1 MKKIWRVLLSV
12 VILAVCLLLTVLSWK
27 WMLGLPPV
35 WKFIAIAANIIPD
48 IGFFILV
55 IYVVIS
61 VFKDSKKPENG
72 HEGSENK

>member
-1 MKKIWRVLLSV
+1 MKKIWRVILSV
-12 VILAVCLLLTVLSWK
+12 VILAGCLLLTVLSWK
-27 WMLGLPPV
+27 WMLNLPPV

-61 VFKDSKKPENG
+61 VFKDSKKPQNG
-72 HEGSENK
+72 HDDSES